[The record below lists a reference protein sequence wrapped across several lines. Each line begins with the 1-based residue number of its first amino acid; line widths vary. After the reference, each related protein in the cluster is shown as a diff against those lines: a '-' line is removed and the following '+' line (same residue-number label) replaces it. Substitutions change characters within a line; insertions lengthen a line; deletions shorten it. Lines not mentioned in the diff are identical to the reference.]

1 MPNKLVFPHLTFSTK
16 YIFFSFS
23 KTLLMG
29 IDIVC
34 RCTCIC
40 FTLSMSISKFTLFW
54 ARAEESFLVGVVYGE
69 LWNMLLRGDSWLA
82 MEELLL
88 GGVVILEV
96 ITDSFCWEIW
106 LFIEVFVL
114 KKRKP
119 QSSLLIL
126 ILFNYQEIAGKILE
140 IIPILYSDNWYI
152 TYASLL
158 QHLL

>member
-1 MPNKLVFPHLTFSTK
+1 MIIYLKNSQCMPNKLVFRHLRFSTK

-23 KTLLMG
+23 NTLLMG
-29 IDIVC
+29 TDKVC
-34 RCTCIC
+34 RCTCTCII
-40 FTLSMSISKFTLFW
+40 LSISISNFTLFW

-114 KKRKP
+114 KKENNNHH
-119 QSSLLIL
+119 S
-126 ILFNYQEIAGKILE
+126 
-140 IIPILYSDNWYI
+140 W
-152 TYASLL
+152 
-158 QHLL
+158 